1 MNEQAVVMSI
11 KERKAVVLAKGGQ
24 FFQIRNKDFH
34 VGQRITLEPSLF
46 SLTDR
51 ISFSFEHTKEFSRRM
66 MNRLRY
72 RGMVIIASIAILIPS
87 SAYAAT
93 KYVPWTYVSLDT
105 GAVSIQYQLNARGE
119 ILSTETLND
128 EGKAIID
135 TLEPI
140 PFEKIEDAVDRT
152 LNVIYPDSFQR
163 DDQTEP
169 MLIGISSRFG
179 NGEDTAKSLED
190 KLKPNQPDSI
200 TFEHLGWS
208 EVREAHSEEMS
219 IGQYGQRRSQPD
231 ENMLPKMNGNPEHGT
246 DPQMMED
253 ILPQDI
259 TTKPENPQGNQEHQ
273 LPDAEKEGNITGIDS
288 KPEANDLPFDNQ
300 NNSRSESTDNPGQI
314 SPEGE
319 PFIPTKEVSE
329 NQTEPG
335 KSPTIDTTI
344 PRGQNIPETNTI
356 PERQQQSIPQ
366 FEQQNTG
373 KDFVPTWEPGRD
385 FQTGPIPPDTNL
397 QPMQNRE
404 QTPSNREDP
413 GGPSGE
419 GRPGR

>member
-51 ISFSFEHTKEFSRRM
+51 ISFSFENTKEFSRRII
-66 MNRLRY
+66 NRLRY

-119 ILSTETLND
+119 VLSTETLND

-135 TLEPI
+135 SLEPI

-163 DDQTEP
+163 DDQSEP

-179 NGEDTAKSLED
+179 NGENTAKSLED

-208 EVREAHSEEMS
+208 EIQDAHSEEMS

-231 ENMLPKMNGNPEHGT
+231 ENTFPKMNGNPDHGT
-246 DPQMMED
+246 DPQMKED
-253 ILPQDI
+253 LIPQNMITEPEHQPENTEHLLPAPEKEDNFTEI
-259 TTKPENPQGNQEHQ
+259 IPKPETNE
-273 LPDAEKEGNITGIDS
+273 LPSEIQKNSPPESPDNSEQIPPESELFPPTNEVGEK
-288 KPEANDLPFDNQ
+288 
-300 NNSRSESTDNPGQI
+300 
-314 SPEGE
+314 
-319 PFIPTKEVSE
+319 
-329 NQTEPG
+329 QTEPG

-344 PRGQNIPETNTI
+344 PIGQNNPETIIIPEM
-356 PERQQQSIPQ
+356 PQS
-366 FEQQNTG
+366 EQQIPSGNL
-373 KDFVPTWEPGRD
+373 PQIWEQDRD
-385 FQTGPIPPDTNL
+385 SQIGPITPDTNP
-397 QPMQNRE
+397 QPMPNRE
-404 QTPSNREDP
+404 QEPSNKEDH
-413 GGPSGE
+413 GNPSGE
-419 GRPGR
+419 GRGGR